1 MRRSARLSA
10 LIALAAMAAGCNDGP
25 AAPLP
30 IPVEP
35 VTTAAQQAGPA
46 RTHSVF
52 ISSTGL
58 SMERAEMQPVLTELT
73 RQVAL
78 ALGDPVTRM
87 AVFDALHASPYREH
101 KLRLRTLLTQ
111 AGSPLAAAIAQ
122 RSMRRPAAVLAT
134 LDSVIYPEIYL
145 PVPSHFIQWHGGPE
159 VLVASVLDR
168 SDVPIAFD
176 GEGTAIPSM
185 SAVVPPNRPT
195 IVLVQV

>member
-10 LIALAAMAAGCNDGP
+10 LIALAMAAGCNDGP

-78 ALGDPVTRM
+78 ALGDPVTAWQCSMPSTPHRTGSISC
-87 AVFDALHASPYREH
+87 ASG
-101 KLRLRTLLTQ
+101 LC
-111 AGSPLAAAIAQ
+111 
-122 RSMRRPAAVLAT
+122 
-134 LDSVIYPEIYL
+134 
-145 PVPSHFIQWHGGPE
+145 
-159 VLVASVLDR
+159 
-168 SDVPIAFD
+168 
-176 GEGTAIPSM
+176 
-185 SAVVPPNRPT
+185 
-195 IVLVQV
+195 